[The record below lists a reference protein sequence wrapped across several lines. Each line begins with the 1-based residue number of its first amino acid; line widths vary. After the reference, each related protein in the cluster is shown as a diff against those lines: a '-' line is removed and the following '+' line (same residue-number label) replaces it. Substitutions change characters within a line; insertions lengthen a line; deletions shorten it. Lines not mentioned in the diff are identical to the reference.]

1 VTKPASRAP
10 LLYYSRRR
18 TRCQMPRNQDGGSS
32 GAPGRPSSAR
42 DRVPASYR
50 PAQRVVSSLGVFKV
64 LNPTWPPAAQQCAGQ
79 GPDRVCHGRVLTRR
93 VLRPA
98 TKIGMRLPTAR
109 GGETRS
115 LSRALAVLGAPTQ
128 WRSVFGSV
136 KDTKGPSLPYA
147 RACAVVPRLPEP
159 SSGDAS
165 LYVVCMLRG
174 MAFAGDF
181 HVHPQRYFFY
191 KTVFFFFFLKVFFFF
206 FFYYRSQNNTLGR
219 GAPAARPPWRPSVP
233 VPSVVLRISNVFEPL
248 T

>member
-1 VTKPASRAP
+1 
-10 LLYYSRRR
+10 
-18 TRCQMPRNQDGGSS
+18 
-32 GAPGRPSSAR
+32 
-42 DRVPASYR
+42 
-50 PAQRVVSSLGVFKV
+50 
-64 LNPTWPPAAQQCAGQ
+64 
-79 GPDRVCHGRVLTRR
+79 
-93 VLRPA
+93 
-98 TKIGMRLPTAR
+98 MRLPTAR

-181 HVHPQRYFFY
+181 LPQRYFFY
-191 KTVFFFFFLKVFFFF
+191 NKKVFFFF
-206 FFYYRSQNNTLGR
+206 LHTRKRRPG
-219 GAPAARPPWRPSVP
+219 GA
-233 VPSVVLRISNVFEPL
+233 
-248 T
+248 

>member
-1 VTKPASRAP
+1 
-10 LLYYSRRR
+10 
-18 TRCQMPRNQDGGSS
+18 
-32 GAPGRPSSAR
+32 
-42 DRVPASYR
+42 
-50 PAQRVVSSLGVFKV
+50 
-64 LNPTWPPAAQQCAGQ
+64 
-79 GPDRVCHGRVLTRR
+79 

-191 KTVFFFFFLKVFFFF
+191 NKKVFFFF
-206 FFYYRSQNNTLGR
+206 YNYRSQNNTLGR
-219 GAPAARPPWRPSVP
+219 GAPAALRPPWRPSVP
-233 VPSVVLRISNVFEPL
+233 VPTRRLFYAFLTYLSRLRNIKSAPSNWFSPTVSARVLRAPRPRCRHGLQRQQRQLRI
-248 T
+248 